1 MEMEILKTLG
11 GIILC
16 ITIIISILASINRKG
31 VLEKVVITNIV
42 NTKTVALIFIL
53 SYIRNKPVF
62 LDVAVVYALINFIA
76 AIAASKFFDGY
87 HKQGD

>member
-1 MEMEILKTLG
+1 MEIEIFKTLG

-16 ITIIISILASINRKG
+16 ITIIVSILISINRKG

-42 NTKTVALIFIL
+42 NTKTVALISIL

-76 AIAASKFFDGY
+76 AIAVFKFIDGY
-87 HKQGD
+87 RKESD

>member
-76 AIAASKFFDGY
+76 AIAVSKFFDGY